1 MGGGWR
7 RRGAAREGGMKVIQE
22 QEAHRLAGEAAPITS
37 VTGNSFWFQVSTGH
51 IDWGRVR
58 FSISLSETKGYTLI
72 NNDKITKQE
81 TLT

>member
-7 RRGAAREGGMKVIQE
+7 RRGAAREGGVKVIWE
-22 QEAHRLAGEAAPITS
+22 QEVHRLAGEAVLITS
-37 VTGNSFWFQVSTGH
+37 VTGNSFWFQVSTRH
-51 IDWGRVR
+51 IDWGGVR
-58 FSISLSETKGYTLI
+58 FSISLGEMKGYTLI

>member
-1 MGGGWR
+1 MIR
-7 RRGAAREGGMKVIQE
+7 EQEVHKLAREAV
-22 QEAHRLAGEAAPITS
+22 PITS

-51 IDWGRVR
+51 INWGGVR
-58 FSISLSETKGYTLI
+58 FGISLGEMKGYTLI